1 MQFDSFS
8 AFLAMGGYGF
18 YVWLSYGISAL
29 LLIILVIASNKQN
42 KAVIDR
48 ILARQKREIKLRN
61 AASQQSQQQISA
73 SASASVNN
81 TEDEIKKENDSN
93 EVLS

>member
-61 AASQQSQQQISA
+61 AASQQIQQQI

>member
-73 SASASVNN
+73 SASVNN

>member
-18 YVWLSYGISAL
+18 YVWLSYGVTAL
-29 LLIILVIASNKQN
+29 LLVILLINSKSQN
-42 KAVIDR
+42 KAVIKH
-48 ILARQKREIKLRN
+48 IIARQKRENKLRQ
-61 AASQQSQQQISA
+61 AAALQKQQQAQLSPADVITTA
-73 SASASVNN
+73 N
-81 TEDEIKKENDSN
+81 NDSN